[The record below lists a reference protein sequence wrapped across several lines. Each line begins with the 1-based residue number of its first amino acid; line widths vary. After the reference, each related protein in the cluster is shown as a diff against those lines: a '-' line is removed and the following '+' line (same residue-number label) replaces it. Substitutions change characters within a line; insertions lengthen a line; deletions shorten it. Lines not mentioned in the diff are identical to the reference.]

1 MSAIDIT
8 VGNDFWDDSSIEGVV
23 LMWSYADGATVKE
36 GDVLLEIAVEKAQLE
51 VKSPATGKLRIL
63 AAPETIIRID
73 QVLGTI
79 ETA

>member
-8 VGNDFWDDSSIEGVV
+8 VGSDLWDDPSLEGVV

-36 GDVLLEIAVEKAQLE
+36 GDVLLEISIEKAQLE
-51 VKSPATGKLRIL
+51 VMSPASGKLRIL
-63 AAPETIIRID
+63 TSPETIIRIN

>member
-1 MSAIDIT
+1 MNAIDIT
-8 VGNDFWDDSSIEGVV
+8 VGNGLWDDPSLEGVV
-23 LMWSYADGATVKE
+23 LMWSYADGAVVEE

-63 AAPETIIRID
+63 AVPDTIIRID